1 MWRFRHSS
9 DDIMNTDDDT
19 PIPRRR
25 RRRRRRRRADRE
37 RWLFIGGGIAGVIVI
52 AALSFG
58 LGRLRSGGSSS
69 RRCRIAPRVQAI
81 SPIPLSRF

>member
-1 MWRFRHSS
+1 
-9 DDIMNTDDDT
+9 MNTDDDT
-19 PIPRRR
+19 PIP
-25 RRRRRRRRADRE
+25 RRRRRADRE

>member
-19 PIPRRR
+19 PIP
-25 RRRRRRRRADRE
+25 RRRRADRE